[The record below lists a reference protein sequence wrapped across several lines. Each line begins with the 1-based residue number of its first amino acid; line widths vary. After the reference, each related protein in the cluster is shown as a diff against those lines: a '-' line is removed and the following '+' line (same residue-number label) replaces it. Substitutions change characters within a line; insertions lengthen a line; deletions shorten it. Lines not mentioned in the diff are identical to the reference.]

1 MLTSQNSNL
10 IQVTSGTCSLDLRN
24 IDVGWYGAANYVAT
38 KNGYTPIAWTLAVA
52 NFAGLTHLQ
61 VESASVSS
69 GRLDLTMYGSP
80 FANQAR
86 VNHTVTVRVVWLKDR

>member
-1 MLTSQNSNL
+1 M
-10 IQVTSGTCSLDLRN
+10 TSGTCSLDLRN
-24 IDVGWYGAANYVAT
+24 IDVGWYGAANYIGT
-38 KNGYTPIAWTLAVA
+38 KSGYTPIAWTLAVA

-80 FANQAR
+80 MANQAR